1 MNADHRVR
9 DGLADLLGLTDD
21 IDIVATT
28 GHTTTAI
35 DATRELRPDIVVLD
49 PRLPETEDGLA
60 LVYQMRAVHPS
71 LRVVVLWSPECGD
84 PSAFEICADESLDT
98 CVDATTFSDAL
109 IAAIRAE
116 PAQAGPTRAVPPVAE
131 TWS

>member
-9 DGLADLLGLTDD
+9 DGLADLIGLCDD

-28 GHTTTAI
+28 GDTTAAI
-35 DATRELRPDIVVLD
+35 NATRDLQPDTVVLD
-49 PRLPETEDGLA
+49 PRLPETDDGLA
-60 LVYQMRAVHPS
+60 LIYHMRVMRPP

-84 PSAFEICADESLDT
+84 ASAFEDAADESLDT

-109 IAAIRAE
+109 IAAIWAD
-116 PAQAGPTRAVPPVAE
+116 PVSKAAAPVAPVAG
-131 TWS
+131 TGS